1 MGVRLTIVAGPD
13 GALSEPLAFELDQA
27 RVVIGRGA
35 GVDVRIPHLSV
46 SESHA
51 SLRDEG
57 DGYVLVDQ
65 GSTNGT
71 KINGVVLPL
80 GRKRKLVEGDRIE
93 VGACALTFQA
103 SLPIARPTTA
113 ERTSELARRLFRQ
126 WQKGGLQQGPR
137 LVVLQGAATG
147 KTLVLPE
154 PPARALLGSAAT
166 CQLVLEADDAVAPE
180 HCELVRDL
188 DGVLMRALDQARG
201 FDVNGRP
208 VTERRLHDGDELRL
222 GGSVLLFEEPA
233 DELLHALSSEPDAP
247 VALIAP
253 PPAAAGDALLPDEA
267 GRSEPTPSPRLDPP
281 PRSWDGDMLVYGL
294 AALVI
299 AVSVLGLFALLRD

>member
-13 GALSEPLAFELDQA
+13 GPLSEPLVFELDQA
-27 RVVIGRGA
+27 RVVIGRGV

-71 KINGVVLPL
+71 KVNGVVLPL
-80 GRKRKLVEGDRIE
+80 GRKRKLTEGDRIE
-93 VGACALTFQA
+93 VGACALSFQA

-126 WQKGGLQQGPR
+126 WQRSGPQQGPR

-154 PPARALLGSAAT
+154 PPARALIGSAAS
-166 CQLVLEADDAVAPE
+166 CQLVIVDESVAPA
-180 HCELVRDL
+180 HCEVIRDL
-188 DGVLMRALDQARG
+188 DGVLLRTLDKAPA
-201 FDVNGRP
+201 FEVNGRP
-208 VTERRLHDGDELRL
+208 ATERRLHDADELRL
-222 GGSVLLFEEPA
+222 GHCLLLFEEPA
-233 DELLHALSSEPDAP
+233 DELLHALSDEPDAP
-247 VALIAP
+247 VAAPAP
-253 PPAAAGDALLPDEA
+253 PPSAASDQARASDPRAA
-267 GRSEPTPSPRLDPP
+267 EPVPAPRHAPL

-294 AALVI
+294 ALLVI
-299 AVSVLGLFALLRD
+299 AASVLGLFVLLRD

>member
-13 GALSEPLAFELDQA
+13 GVLSEPLAFELDQA

-71 KINGVVLPL
+71 KVNGVVLPL
-80 GRKRKLVEGDRIE
+80 GRKRKLSEGDRIE
-93 VGACALTFQA
+93 VGACTLTFQA

-126 WQKGGLQQGPR
+126 WQRGGTTQGPR
-137 LVVLQGAATG
+137 LVVLQGPATG

-154 PPARALLGSAAT
+154 PPARALIGSAAS
-166 CQLVLEADDAVAPE
+166 CQLALVDEAVAPA
-180 HCELVRDL
+180 HCEVVRDL
-188 DGVLMRALDQARG
+188 DGVLLRALDSKLG
-201 FDVNGRP
+201 FAVNERP
-208 VTERRLHDGDELRL
+208 ATERRLRDADEVRIGACL
-222 GGSVLLFEEPA
+222 LLFEEPA
-233 DELLHALSSEPDAP
+233 DELLLALSGEPDAR
-247 VALIAP
+247 VAALAAP
-253 PPAAAGDALLPDEA
+253 RAAAGDPTPTGAPP
-267 GRSEPTPSPRLDPP
+267 SEPSPAPRVSPPS
-281 PRSWDGDMLVYGL
+281 RSWDGDMLVYGL
-294 AALVI
+294 ALLVI
-299 AVSVLGLFALLRD
+299 AASVLGLFALLRE